1 MFLIIRRPQLRQQL
15 RRLYR
20 SIHELHD
27 RSAAEKRRADITAQE
42 LEQLRPAV
50 DVFRRQSIEI
60 QAVISRLDI
69 RESAEAWDLGA
80 HIITLLG
87 GPVPPGPPPRFCPAC
102 HVADVEDFALH
113 IPHTDDSADCARCRR
128 CGHDWA
134 IDPGA
139 DGSCMACG
147 GNGHL
152 GGQTLSD
159 PRCPCGD
166 YAEPGTDAALAYPG
180 SLEHTGQPPAAP
192 QMGQL

>member
-27 RSAAEKRRADITAQE
+27 RSATEKRRADIAAQE
-42 LEQLRPAV
+42 LEQMRPAV
-50 DVFRRQSIEI
+50 DAFRRQSIEI

-69 RESAEAWDLGA
+69 RKSAEAWDLGA
-80 HIITLLG
+80 HIIALLD

-102 HVADVEDFALH
+102 QVADVEDFGLP

-128 CGHDWA
+128 CGHSWA

-139 DGSCMACG
+139 DGSCMCCG

-152 GGQTLSD
+152 GSQALSD

-166 YAEPGTDAALAYPG
+166 YAEPGIARPVRPRRADR
-180 SLEHTGQPPAAP
+180 
-192 QMGQL
+192 